1 MSDTAFQ
8 IARTTGRRL
17 RVFRLQNL
25 AGKSFSIFTNESANS
40 TSIYDV
46 VYRLFRLPPWLADDF
61 LLQINCAEQDCQCD
75 EQDDGCD
82 HFPLQDCGE
91 KEDDEEDVDIDTR
104 QKTENPDSPALDLNG
119 PQTTQTSSQRS
130 CAPPQQLLAGDGQS
144 TVGDPLC
151 TDYRFL
157 FPKFQSL
164 QQARARLQTTLVEQE
179 ILLSSERN
187 DTSTIAVT
195 ERYLGGGCS
204 ALPFTARTEL
214 AALDLAT
221 GSPSCRQAENKDDA
235 KIKALKATY
244 EQACA
249 DFYHMEYAQV
259 LCGPTYIGGGLLPE
273 CLSKLNR
280 LGLEFCRAFFFVEG
294 VLYEHQD
301 EMLVPS
307 GSAGDE
313 DEDTDNQH
321 SAQAGPH
328 PKNKIPHKNWSME
341 MARLIG
347 EHHFENVA
355 IACLELADLS
365 VGLRKMLEMQTYSW
379 CEHLPEL
386 YLQLLKQRSHTARV
400 AISSP
405 SWCLPD
411 TVPSS
416 STSLLQLRQ
425 SLPPASVVTSHG
437 FHIAPVLQPEGAT
450 PGFHFHP
457 VLRSARTGLKADG
470 QDLDHASDVKTTAG
484 ALVFTKTGLLSL
496 CPPLVTSFVADD
508 DVLKGSGNSDAKKLH
523 VVWNDIPDEVSRDIQ
538 LHVRQLLEVEEI
550 AAGAAGA
557 GKAVDGRGGDSSQ
570 GHQLQ
575 HQLLWE
581 TLYDPDI
588 TPLAL
593 FLEVVTDE
601 EAVLGWQF
609 EDAVFEQHDEKAE
622 NENSAKSKS
631 EGIVDQRT
639 GRGNGTRTSWGKIV
653 DESNMI
659 AAARSAPAQSVQER
673 DKTEVSANAVAAD
686 DVEKLFLSVPGASCD
701 VEITARNSTR
711 STDRD
716 EVDHTSLLSSSS
728 LNAAERLG
736 PSALGIAI
744 DQHVVLSKPDHVR
757 VRSDLQKVLFSD
769 ARMRTVTEETSLDI
783 FRNKNRVQDDIK
795 TNGGGSWISG
805 KRRAILGDRRRTCL
819 KIIETL
825 VAERSDLDLALHLD
839 FPMTYHPGFF
849 PMCTVGEFLR
859 DEVFSS
865 GKFAELRSVLE
876 RCPRFMSEFVTIH
889 RSSDTCAPSAAASSS
904 VSIDGDAASSTSSCL
919 HQVQCGKP
927 RYECSVRVGG
937 AGVLNLEA
945 VDVALQESLET
956 TARSSL
962 EGGGCDVN

>member
-46 VYRLFRLPPWLADDF
+46 VYRLFRLPRWFADDF
-61 LLQINCAEQDCQCD
+61 LLQMNRAEQDCD
-75 EQDDGCD
+75 EHQDDGGD
-82 HFPLQDCGE
+82 FFPLQHDLGE
-91 KEDDEEDVDIDTR
+91 KEDGDVDIDTR
-104 QKTENPDSPALDLNG
+104 QRAKDPGSPALDLNDVE
-119 PQTTQTSSQRS
+119 TSQTSSQRS
-130 CAPPQQLLAGDGQS
+130 RAPHQLPSGDGQS

-157 FPKFQSL
+157 FPRFQSL

-313 DEDTDNQH
+313 DEDNDKQH
-321 SAQAGPH
+321 SAQAGPR
-328 PKNKIPHKNWSME
+328 PKNKIPHSWSMGI
-341 MARLIG
+341 ARLIG